1 MSFFCLAAIEYA
13 LPTCRRSLLDLERA
27 GRLESPA
34 ATLASFGFAH
44 ALVSECPAETLA
56 HDAVAHLI
64 ERHAIDPESV
74 DALFYAGALPA
85 SHACAPSNDPHWL
98 DGFNYPAAR
107 LQYDLGLV
115 NATACGLGQVGCL
128 GLMSAIGMA
137 IDWLTARPHA
147 SRALAVS
154 ADVLPS
160 GSSREILYNLISDGA
175 CAVLVERG
183 AGSNRVVARRQV
195 TKGYYWNS
203 RTHRNE
209 IVAAYFPTARAI
221 VMDLLREQGLA
232 LDDIARVIP
241 HNVSRRSWEILLGL
255 LPVPVDRL
263 YTDNIAS
270 KGHVI
275 AADNLINL
283 KDAADA
289 GTVRRGDRLLLFN
302 FGFGANWAA
311 WVVEH

>member
-1 MSFFCLAAIEYA
+1 MDFSLPAIEYA
-13 LPTCRRSLLDLERA
+13 LPSCRLSLADLERD
-27 GRLESPA
+27 GRLESGASRLA
-34 ATLASFGFAH
+34 AFGFAH
-44 ALVSECPAETLA
+44 ALVSDRPADALAQAALTTL
-56 HDAVAHLI
+56 L

-85 SHACAPSNDPHWL
+85 SHACATVNDPGWL
-98 DGFNYPAAR
+98 DGFHYPAAR

-115 NATACGLGQVGCL
+115 NATACGIGQVGCL
-128 GLMSAIGMA
+128 GLMSAIGTA
-137 IDWLTARPHA
+137 IDWLAARPDA

-154 ADVLPS
+154 ADVLPP
-160 GSSREILYNLISDGA
+160 GASREILYNVISDGA

-183 AGSNRVVARRQV
+183 SGPNRIVARRQV
-195 TKGYYWNS
+195 TKGYYWNA

-209 IVAAYFPTARAI
+209 IVAAYFPTARA
-221 VMDLLREQGLA
+221 VVTDLLRERGLG

-255 LPVPVDRL
+255 LPLPIERL
-263 YTDNIAS
+263 YADNIAA

-283 KDAADA
+283 KDATDGGA
-289 GTVRRGDRLLLFN
+289 VRPGDRLLLFN
-302 FGFGANWAA
+302 FGFGANWMA